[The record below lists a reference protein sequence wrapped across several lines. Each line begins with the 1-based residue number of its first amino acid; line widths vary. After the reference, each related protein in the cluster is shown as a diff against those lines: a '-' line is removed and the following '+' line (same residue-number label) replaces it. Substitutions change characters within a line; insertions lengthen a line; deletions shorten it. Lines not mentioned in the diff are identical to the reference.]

1 MTFFTLQSPE
11 TQMLFTFDAVSNQI
25 SKGDFRFMTYNTNN
39 IFQLIDKRRC
49 IAKNTFLFSVISF
62 SFLAITI
69 GLVSLPQKALAQT
82 QQKITNKDVIKMVKA
97 RLSVEIISA
106 RIKASKTEFDTS
118 TTGLQ
123 ELKKQGVPDSI
134 VFVMLESQTI
144 TSPTINISNETEPQV
159 VGNIKP
165 KKSGV
170 LRIGIVTTIST
181 VLPEQD
187 DAVRAQLYE
196 MLYGNRETSA
206 VEAVLLVEKLD
217 RNIITEAKMTGCD
230 YVLQMS
236 LESTIQST
244 EKKGGS
250 FISDVIRVGTE
261 TIGIPNRGGLPN
273 KVTRITYEGYKIA
286 NSLQRSTALLDA
298 ITKATKKKD
307 KVGISFKLVKVRN
320 NEATIPQTVKER
332 TAQKKQEPI
341 LQNLLVE
348 VGNQILNSIPTP

>member
-1 MTFFTLQSPE
+1 
-11 TQMLFTFDAVSNQI
+11 
-25 SKGDFRFMTYNTNN
+25 MTYNTNN

-206 VEAVLLVEKLD
+206 VDAVLLVEKLD
-217 RNIITEAKMTGCD
+217 RNIITEAKKTGCD

-244 EKKGGS
+244 QKKGDG
-250 FISDVIRVGTE
+250 FISNAIKIGGE
-261 TIGIPNRGGLPN
+261 TIGIANRNSGLYSD
-273 KVTRITYEGYKIA
+273 TARITYKGYQIA
-286 NSLQRSTALLDA
+286 DSLQKSDALLDA

-307 KVGISFKLVKVRN
+307 KIGINFKLVKVGN
-320 NEATIPQTVKER
+320 NEAVVPQTVKER
-332 TAQKKQEPI
+332 IAQKKQEPI
-341 LQNLLVE
+341 LQNLLIE
-348 VGNQILNSIPTP
+348 VGNQILNSIPIP